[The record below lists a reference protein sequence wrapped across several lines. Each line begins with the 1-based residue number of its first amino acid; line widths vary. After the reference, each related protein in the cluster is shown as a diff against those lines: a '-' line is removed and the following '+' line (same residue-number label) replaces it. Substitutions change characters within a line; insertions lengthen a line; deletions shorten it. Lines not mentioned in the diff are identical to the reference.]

1 MNRNI
6 YMKAQKLYAQLDKT
20 DELLLLNP
28 QNYFT
33 TAFTARCPKDL
44 YNELVTYAAERIKT
58 YKIDKLK
65 EIDEL

>member
-1 MNRNI
+1 MDRNTFTR
-6 YMKAQKLYAQLDKT
+6 AQKLFAQIDKT
-20 DELLLLNP
+20 NDLLLVNP

>member
-1 MNRNI
+1 MDRNT
-6 YMKAQKLYAQLDKT
+6 YTKAQKLFAQIDKT
-20 DELLLLNP
+20 NDLLLVNP

-33 TAFTARCPKDL
+33 TAFASRCPKDL
-44 YNELVTYAAERIKT
+44 YNELVTYAVERIKT